1 MGRVRHLEGAIL
13 ALRHSGVELELTLA
27 GRSQDQVSA
36 LASKIGANSTADL
49 GAALESREFDLFF
62 DASSPLVRASLIA
75 QSLNSGTAVYT
86 EKPISPSID
95 DARNLHELSS
105 EKKLF
110 TAIVQDK
117 LFTVGFKSARRA
129 LEENLLGEIYDIRCE
144 FGYWVETGFEG
155 KPINR
160 PSWNFRKEQGGSLIP
175 DLFSHWNYIIELV
188 DRIDGVSALTKTHI
202 INRADERDQTFSVTI
217 PDVAHVI
224 FNTESVITGTI
235 SSSLVQR
242 PLVPFTMRV
251 FGSKGAL
258 NITPVQCLLESPL
271 GQVDLVSKFGI
282 TPEDEF
288 LSQWRDVI
296 NAVQTG
302 KEVTFN
308 FASALRQAEFCA
320 AIEKSAL
327 DKSFV
332 SVERVKK

>member
-1 MGRVRHLEGAIL
+1 LEGAIL
-13 ALRHSGVELELTLA
+13 ALRQSGVELELTLA

-36 LASKIGANSTADL
+36 LASKIGANSTANL

-75 QSLNSGTAVYT
+75 QSLNSGTGVYT
-86 EKPISPSID
+86 EKPISLSIE

-129 LEENLLGEIYDIRCE
+129 LEENLIGEIYDIRCE
-144 FGYWVETGFEG
+144 FGYWVETGFDG

-188 DRIDGVSALTKTHI
+188 DRIDRVSALTKTHVDS
-202 INRADERDQTFSVTI
+202 RVDEKDQAFKVTI

-224 FNTESVITGTI
+224 FNTESGITGTI
-235 SSSLVQR
+235 TSSWVQR

-251 FGSKGAL
+251 FGSRGAL

-302 KEVTFN
+302 KEVPFD

-327 DKSFV
+327 DQSFV

>member
-1 MGRVRHLEGAIL
+1 M
-13 ALRHSGVELELTLA
+13 
-27 GRSQDQVSA
+27 
-36 LASKIGANSTADL
+36 
-49 GAALESREFDLFF
+49 
-62 DASSPLVRASLIA
+62 
-75 QSLNSGTAVYT
+75 
-86 EKPISPSID
+86 
-95 DARNLHELSS
+95 
-105 EKKLF
+105 
-110 TAIVQDK
+110 QDK

-129 LEENLLGEIYDIRCE
+129 LEENLVGEIYDIRCE

-188 DRIDGVSALTKTHI
+188 DRINSVSALTKTHVAS
-202 INRADERDQTFSVTI
+202 RVDENNQAFNVSI

-224 FNTESVITGTI
+224 FNTESGITGTI
-235 SSSLVQR
+235 SSSWVQR

-251 FGSKGAL
+251 FGSQGAL
-258 NITPVQCLLESPL
+258 NVTPAQCLLESPL

-302 KEVTFN
+302 KEVPFD

-327 DKSFV
+327 DQSFV
-332 SVERVKK
+332 LVERVKK

>member
-1 MGRVRHLEGAIL
+1 M
-13 ALRHSGVELELTLA
+13 
-27 GRSQDQVSA
+27 
-36 LASKIGANSTADL
+36 
-49 GAALESREFDLFF
+49 
-62 DASSPLVRASLIA
+62 
-75 QSLNSGTAVYT
+75 
-86 EKPISPSID
+86 
-95 DARNLHELSS
+95 
-105 EKKLF
+105 
-110 TAIVQDK
+110 QDK

-160 PSWNFRKEQGGSLIP
+160 PSCNFRKEQGGSLIP

-224 FNTESVITGTI
+224 FNTESGITGTI
-235 SSSLVQR
+235 SSSWVQR

-302 KEVTFN
+302 KEVPFN